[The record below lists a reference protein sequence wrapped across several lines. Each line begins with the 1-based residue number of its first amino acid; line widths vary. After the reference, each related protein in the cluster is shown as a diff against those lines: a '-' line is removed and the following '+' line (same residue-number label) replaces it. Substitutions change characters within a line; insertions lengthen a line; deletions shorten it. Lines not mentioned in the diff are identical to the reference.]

1 MVSPKMSGDIGR
13 VRKIGGRGS
22 SFEVKSLNCQ
32 DSFGPVC
39 VISDR
44 KRVGWTTSPTPVYL
58 CPLLFWAPWVWIV
71 IHCPIC
77 LGLTFESVFHLLVL
91 SLNGPYSKA
100 VVNVE
105 ETACNIF
112 FFFFLN
118 SIFIQAMKYQLQ
130 RLVFI
135 FGLIYTIM
143 QKDIIRM
150 QYTLSSS
157 FSFLYDNNE
166 NLNRFQR
173 II

>member
-1 MVSPKMSGDIGR
+1 MNFDI
-13 VRKIGGRGS
+13 
-22 SFEVKSLNCQ
+22 F
-32 DSFGPVC
+32 P
-39 VISDR
+39 
-44 KRVGWTTSPTPVYL
+44 
-58 CPLLFWAPWVWIV
+58 
-71 IHCPIC
+71 
-77 LGLTFESVFHLLVL
+77 
-91 SLNGPYSKA
+91 KA

-105 ETACNIF
+105 ETACNIYI
-112 FFFFLN
+112 FLN

-150 QYTLSSS
+150 QYTLNSS

>member
-1 MVSPKMSGDIGR
+1 MNFDISP
-13 VRKIGGRGS
+13 
-22 SFEVKSLNCQ
+22 
-32 DSFGPVC
+32 
-39 VISDR
+39 
-44 KRVGWTTSPTPVYL
+44 
-58 CPLLFWAPWVWIV
+58 
-71 IHCPIC
+71 
-77 LGLTFESVFHLLVL
+77 
-91 SLNGPYSKA
+91 KA

-112 FFFFLN
+112 FFFLN
-118 SIFIQAMKYQLQ
+118 SIFIQALKYQLQ

-157 FSFLYDNNE
+157 FSFLYDDNE